1 MKKTRVLI
9 SALSALAITAG
20 SLIATSSSAS
30 AFSQASFT
38 KNKAKLTFSAKT
50 VDGKNFSSKALANKK
65 PTVLWFWAPW
75 CAICKNESA
84 FITAAAQQYKNK
96 VNFVGVGA
104 LGSREELVEFVGLTG
119 TSNFTNL
126 DDSSGKLWNRFGV
139 IIQPTLLFI
148 DTKGN
153 ITTKVG
159 PSNEEFLAKRLAA
172 LTKKR

>member
-1 MKKTRVLI
+1 MKKIRVLVSI
-9 SALSALAITAG
+9 MSALTIATS

-30 AFSQASFT
+30 AFSQAAFT

-50 VDGKNFSSKALANKK
+50 VDGKSFNSKTLANKN
-65 PTVLWFWAPW
+65 PTVIWFWAPW

-84 FITAAAQQYKNK
+84 YITAAAEQYKNR

-104 LGSREELVEFVGLTG
+104 LGSRDELVEFVGLTG

-153 ITTKVG
+153 ITAKVG
-159 PSNEEFLAKRLAA
+159 PSDERFLAKRLAA

>member
-1 MKKTRVLI
+1 MKRTRVLI
-9 SALSALAITAG
+9 SLLSALTILSA
-20 SLIATSSSAS
+20 SLIATSSSAN
-30 AFSQASFT
+30 AFSQASFA
-38 KNKAKLTFSAKT
+38 KNKAKLTFTAKT
-50 VDGKNFSSKALANKK
+50 VDGKPFNSKTLANKN
-65 PTVLWFWAPW
+65 PTVVWFWAPW

-84 FITAAAQQYKNK
+84 YITAAAEQYKDK

-139 IIQPTLLFI
+139 VIQPTLLFI

-159 PSNEEFLAKRLAA
+159 PSDSFGSS
-172 LTKKR
+172 

>member
-1 MKKTRVLI
+1 MKRTRVLI
-9 SALSALAITAG
+9 SLLSALTILSA
-20 SLIATSSSAS
+20 SLIATSSSAN
-30 AFSQASFT
+30 AFSQASFA
-38 KNKAKLTFSAKT
+38 KNKAKLTFTAKT
-50 VDGKNFSSKALANKK
+50 VDGKPFNSKTLANKN
-65 PTVLWFWAPW
+65 PTVVWFWAPW

-84 FITAAAQQYKNK
+84 YITAAAEQYKDK

-126 DDSSGKLWNRFGV
+126 DDSSGKLWNRFGIV
-139 IIQPTLLFI
+139 IQPTLLFI

-159 PSNEEFLAKRLAA
+159 PSDERFLAKRLAA
-172 LTKKR
+172 LTKKK

>member
-84 FITAAAQQYKNK
+84 FITAAAQQYKNN

-104 LGSREELVEFVGLTG
+104 LGSRDELVEFVGLTG

-159 PSNEEFLAKRLAA
+159 PSDERFLAKRLAA

>member
-159 PSNEEFLAKRLAA
+159 PSDERFLAKRLAA

>member
-104 LGSREELVEFVGLTG
+104 LGSRDELVEFVGLTG

-159 PSNEEFLAKRLAA
+159 PSDERFLAKRLAA

>member
-84 FITAAAQQYKNK
+84 FITTAAQQYKNK

-104 LGSREELVEFVGLTG
+104 LGSRDELVEFVGLTG

-159 PSNEEFLAKRLAA
+159 PSDERFLAKRLAA

>member
-1 MKKTRVLI
+1 MKKRRVLI

-104 LGSREELVEFVGLTG
+104 LGSRDELVEFVGLTG

-159 PSNEEFLAKRLAA
+159 PSDERFLAKRLAA

>member
-1 MKKTRVLI
+1 MKKRRVLI
-9 SALSALAITAG
+9 SVLSALAITAG

-84 FITAAAQQYKNK
+84 YITAAADQYKNK

-104 LGSREELVEFVGLTG
+104 LGSREELAEFVGITG

-148 DTKGN
+148 DAKGT
-153 ITTKVG
+153 ITSKVG

-172 LTKKR
+172 LTKKK

>member
-50 VDGKNFSSKALANKK
+50 VDGRNFSSKALANKK
-65 PTVLWFWAPW
+65 PTVVWFWAPW

-84 FITAAAQQYKNK
+84 YITAAADQYKNK

-104 LGSREELVEFVGLTG
+104 LGSREELAEFVGITG
-119 TSNFTNL
+119 TSNFINL

-148 DTKGN
+148 DAKGA

-159 PSNEEFLAKRLAA
+159 PSDEKFLTKRLAA
-172 LTKKR
+172 LTKKK

>member
-1 MKKTRVLI
+1 M
-9 SALSALAITAG
+9 SALTIATS

-30 AFSQASFT
+30 AFSQAAFT

-50 VDGKNFSSKALANKK
+50 VDGKSFNSKTLANKN
-65 PTVLWFWAPW
+65 PTVIWFWAPW

-84 FITAAAQQYKNK
+84 YITAAAQQYKNK

-104 LGSREELVEFVGLTG
+104 LGSRDELVEFVGLTG

-139 IIQPTLLFI
+139 IIQPTLLFV

-159 PSNEEFLAKRLAA
+159 PSDERFLAKRLAA

>member
-1 MKKTRVLI
+1 MKKIRVLVSI
-9 SALSALAITAG
+9 MSALTIATS

-30 AFSQASFT
+30 AFSQAAFT

-50 VDGKNFSSKALANKK
+50 VDGKSFNSKTLANKN
-65 PTVLWFWAPW
+65 PTVIWFWAPW

-84 FITAAAQQYKNK
+84 YITAAAEQYKNR

-104 LGSREELVEFVGLTG
+104 LGSRDELVEFVGLTG

-159 PSNEEFLAKRLAA
+159 PSDERFLAKRLAA

>member
-1 MKKTRVLI
+1 MKKRRVLI
-9 SALSALAITAG
+9 SIMSALTIATS

-30 AFSQASFT
+30 AFSQAAFT

-50 VDGKNFSSKALANKK
+50 VDGKSFNSKTLANKN
-65 PTVLWFWAPW
+65 PTVIWFWAPW

-84 FITAAAQQYKNK
+84 YITAAAQQYKNK

-104 LGSREELVEFVGLTG
+104 LGSRDELVEFVGLTG

-139 IIQPTLLFI
+139 IIQPTLLFV

-159 PSNEEFLAKRLAA
+159 PSDERFLAKRLAA